1 MVLGTLLLGKD
12 GNFIVLPFWLLLG
25 AAQWIYIAPL
35 AMLLKRLDR
44 TGIAKGPACCGQAEL
59 LALATACV

>member
-12 GNFIVLPFWLLLG
+12 GNFIVLPFWLFLG
-25 AAQWIYIAPL
+25 V
-35 AMLLKRLDR
+35 
-44 TGIAKGPACCGQAEL
+44 ACCVQADL